1 MVKLQRIVINYIKVF
16 LKFKLEFG
24 KFKGGNDMFKKFFI
38 SIIML
43 TICLAVGVPAVTQA
57 AQNINVIIDGKAVQF
72 PDQKPYINADSR
84 TMVPVRAPME
94 AMGCTVGWDE
104 VKRQA
109 IIEKD
114 GVKAVFTIGSKDY
127 TVNGLTRTMD
137 TAPVIVNSRTA
148 FPIRFVAEA
157 FGAKVDWDPASY
169 TVSIGADGNLEP
181 IQQGGIVQATPEQ
194 VAEYQK
200 PYNDYDFWTL
210 ARMIGGEGTKTFYE
224 MTDEEKNIAWG
235 LLNTG
240 IIKQGQTFVTDK
252 DLSNRSG
259 KNLYF
264 LEGYFTYSD
273 GGKQV
278 TVYGSVEGRYN
289 DGSYSNVQIIG
300 YDLANRSKVFEQYL

>member
-57 AQNINVIIDGKAVQF
+57 AQNINVIINGKAVQF

-94 AMGCTVGWDE
+94 AMGCAVGWDE

-127 TVNGLTRTMD
+127 TVNGSTKTMD

-157 FGAKVDWDPASY
+157 FGAKVGWDPASY
-169 TVSIGADGNLEP
+169 TVSIGTDGNLEP
-181 IQQGGIVQATPEQ
+181 IQRGGIVQATPEQ
-194 VAEYQK
+194 VAELQAE
-200 PYNDYDFWTL
+200 YDESFWEVQERISSESRRFDNISAQDKEIAL
-210 ARMIGGEGTKTFYE
+210 GL
-224 MTDEEKNIAWG
+224 TD
-235 LLNTG
+235 TG
-240 IIKQGQTFVTDK
+240 IIKSGETFVTSE
-252 DLSNRSG
+252 DLAYIS
-259 KNLYF
+259 
-264 LEGYFTYSD
+264 FT
-273 GGKQV
+273 
-278 TVYGSVEGRYN
+278 GRYN
-289 DGSYSNVQIIG
+289 IRGYLTYYEKSNRVTIPVEISGNYEKGKFTRVFINGDEYIDGNP
-300 YDLANRSKVFEQYL
+300 VFEREI

>member
-57 AQNINVIIDGKAVQF
+57 AQNINVIINGKAVQF

-127 TVNGLTRTMD
+127 TVNGLTKTMD

-169 TVSIGADGNLEP
+169 TVSIGTDGNLEP

-194 VAEYQK
+194 VKELVGRFKHDTYWK
-200 PYNDYDFWTL
+200 PLGYLGKYVTP
-210 ARMIGGEGTKTFYE
+210 GEMSDK
-224 MTDEEKNIAWG
+224 DKQIAYG
-235 LLNTG
+235 MASTG
-240 IIKQGQTFVTDK
+240 IIKPGETFVTSNNATYIYANDCYVLSGYLSFK
-252 DLSNRSG
+252 DSNNKEVTCEVNIRG
-259 KNLYF
+259 F
-264 LEGYFTYSD
+264 YSD
-273 GGKQV
+273 GN
-278 TVYGSVEGRYN
+278 YN
-289 DGSYSNVQIIG
+289 SISLVANEYIG
-300 YDLANRSKVFEQYL
+300 DRSILERTL